1 MKLGT
6 QKYKKGDIT
15 MIKRSEKL
23 AVMEVS
29 DGEEKVFKRMTG
41 FTEFSLS
48 KNPKEYSRKY
58 IDEDMERSEV
68 VGYSPAISYKF
79 DADSDNSVHQYL
91 TNVADRELLGEAAE
105 CNIIVAN
112 LSSLEANGGAKAIMR
127 KFSVIPQNE
136 GDDKDTYTVSGSFKA
151 AGTKIFGTATTT
163 DGWQTVTFVA
173 E

>member
-1 MKLGT
+1 
-6 QKYKKGDIT
+6 

-23 AVMEVS
+23 AFMEVD
-29 DGEEKVFKRMTG
+29 DGGSKVFKRMTG

-48 KNPKEYSRKY
+48 NNPKEYSRKY

-79 DADSDNSVHQYL
+79 DTDPDNSVHQYL
-91 TNVADRELLGEAAE
+91 TKVADHELLGENAE
-105 CNIIVAN
+105 CNIIVADLSN
-112 LSSLEANGGAKAIMR
+112 LDAQGGAKAIMR
-127 KFSVIPQNE
+127 KFSIIPQNE

-151 AGTKIFGTATTT
+151 AGVKTFGVATTT
-163 DGWQTVTFVA
+163 DGWQTVTFKA

>member
-1 MKLGT
+1 
-6 QKYKKGDIT
+6 

-23 AVMEVS
+23 AFMEVM
-29 DGEEKVFKRMTG
+29 DGGSKVYKRMTG

-79 DADSDNSVHQYL
+79 DTDPDNGVHQFL
-91 TNVADRELLGEAAE
+91 SKVADYELLGENAE
-105 CNIIVAN
+105 CNIIVAD
-112 LSSLEANGGAKAIMR
+112 LSTIDNGGAAKAIMR
-127 KFSVIPQNE
+127 RFSVIPQNE
-136 GDDKDTYTVSGSFKA
+136 GDDKDTYTFSGSLKA
-151 AGTKIFGTATTT
+151 AGAKTFGTVTTA
-163 DGWQTVTFVA
+163 DNWQTVTFKN

>member
-1 MKLGT
+1 
-6 QKYKKGDIT
+6 

-23 AVMEVS
+23 AFMEVG
-29 DGEEKVFKRMTG
+29 DGENKVFKRMTG

-79 DADSDNSVHQYL
+79 DTDPENDVHQFL
-91 TNVADRELLGEAAE
+91 TKVADYELLGENAE
-105 CNIIVAN
+105 CNIIVAD
-112 LSSLEANGGAKAIMR
+112 LSSIDEQGGAKAIMR
-127 KFSVIPQNE
+127 KFSIIPQNE

-151 AGTKIFGTATTT
+151 AGAKTFGTVTSA
-163 DGWQTVTFVA
+163 DSWQTVTFK
-173 E
+173 ED